1 MKNLIFT
8 FLIIL
13 LCVVNSIAQITIQGS
28 VTDSKTN
35 EKLIGVSVLIKG
47 SAKGVQTDYDGQFVL
62 KTTNNLP
69 LILVIKYLGFET
81 REININDAKNKI
93 SIKLSKSEKA
103 LKEVSIRD
111 SRITEKM
118 KQNPEWVEKKNKI
131 SIERY
136 HKKKL
141 LMQNSF

>member
-69 LILVIKYLGFET
+69 LILVIKYLVQL
-81 REININDAKNKI
+81 N
-93 SIKLSKSEKA
+93 
-103 LKEVSIRD
+103 
-111 SRITEKM
+111 
-118 KQNPEWVEKKNKI
+118 
-131 SIERY
+131 Y
-136 HKKKL
+136 
-141 LMQNSF
+141 